1 MRLAIGIFCL
11 VLLSHFSMAQLE
23 ILPKFLT
30 PQERKIVD
38 QGLYKPYQ
46 SSQITA
52 PPGVVRTPAE
62 WEPMQSVIITWQG
75 FNSILSD
82 IVKYLKDDIEVIIV
96 CDNMSNVKT
105 YLDNKGIDYSENV
118 SFYEIPSN
126 SLWVR
131 DYGPNSGYL
140 EETGEL
146 VWIDWIYNR
155 PRYKDDQVPQQLGA
169 FLNIPVYET
178 SAAPE
183 DLVNTGGNFMA
194 DGLGTAFSS
203 DLVLDENGI
212 NNQYG
217 TSNHTEGAVDSIMNQ
232 YMGIDEYIKMEA
244 LPYDL
249 IHHID
254 MHMKLI
260 DEETILVGE
269 YPEGIADGPQIEA
282 NIQYIID
289 QYETA
294 YGRPFNIKRIPMPP
308 GPDGNYPNQG
318 DDYRTYANALIANSN
333 IIVPTYTEEYD
344 TTALRIWR
352 ELMPGYNVQ
361 GINCNQIIPLSGAL
375 HCITKEVAVSE
386 SSLISMK
393 KEESWCANETFVF
406 EVQLNT
412 MQSVA
417 AVNFVLVEDSSE
429 EPIAMDMVSEGIYS
443 IDLESYAEGS
453 SIEYFIQVELEN
465 GDEIL
470 RPLVGADG
478 PRKTEFINCGV
489 VSTAEEVVAAL
500 NVFPNPASAI
510 TCVEVEQFTN
520 EPIRIE
526 LINMLGQVVET
537 LGDEQRGNS
546 TIGGDKR
553 AYAQKYFFNAQ
564 DFAKG
569 QYTLRITL
577 GNEVLYNSVTIQ

>member
-1 MRLAIGIFCL
+1 
-11 VLLSHFSMAQLE
+11 MAQQE
-23 ILPKFLT
+23 ILPKYLT
-30 PQERKIVD
+30 PQERKIID
-38 QGLYKPYQ
+38 QGIYKPYQ
-46 SSQITA
+46 SNQITA

-75 FNSILSD
+75 FNSILSE
-82 IVKYLKDDIEVIIV
+82 IVKYLKDDVEVIIV

-105 YLDNKGIDYSENV
+105 YLGNKGIDYSENV

-140 EETGEL
+140 EENGEL

-178 SAAPE
+178 STAPE

-203 DLVLDENGI
+203 DLVLDENGA

-217 TSNHTEGAVDSIMNQ
+217 TSNHSEGAVDSIMNQ

-269 YPEGIADGPQIEA
+269 YPEGKADGPQIEA
-282 NIQYIID
+282 NIQYILD

-308 GPDGNYPNQG
+308 GPGGNYPNQG
-318 DDYRTYANALIANSN
+318 DDYRTYANALIANST
-333 IIVPTYTEEYD
+333 IIVPTYTEEFD

-386 SSLISMK
+386 SSQIAMK

-412 MQSVA
+412 KQSVA
-417 AVNFVLVEDSSE
+417 AVNFVLVEDGSE
-429 EPIAMDMVSEGIYS
+429 EPIAMNMESEGIYT
-443 IDLESYAEGS
+443 IDLASYAEGS
-453 SIEYFIQVELEN
+453 SIEYFIRVVLEN

-478 PRKTEFINCGV
+478 PRKTEFIDCGI
-489 VSTAEEVVAAL
+489 VSTAKEVVAAL

-537 LGDEQRGNS
+537 LGHGQRANS

-564 DFAKG
+564 DYSKG
-569 QYTLRITL
+569 HYTLRITV
-577 GNEVLYNSVTIQ
+577 GNEVMYKSVTIQ